1 MLPSNTE
8 KFFLIQNKLG
18 YLEGGPLHFIRPL
31 NQGPDVNPTYI
42 RWSFTPFNK
51 GHTIQCKVNG
61 HYLDG
66 GAKHKWRKSPGLS
79 YLFKVVFS

>member
-18 YLEGGPLHFIRPL
+18 YLEGGPLYFIRPL

-42 RWSFTPFNK
+42 RRPYNSM
-51 GHTIQCKVNG
+51 
-61 HYLDG
+61 
-66 GAKHKWRKSPGLS
+66 
-79 YLFKVVFS
+79 